1 VSVDSTIIQTDTI
14 SQATDG
20 WSVPV
25 TFQQFSPSAGTLISV
40 GLSLTGTVTGIA
52 ALENLGVA
60 AETTPVSVFG
70 TIALNAG
77 TVAVD
82 QAYPVAT
89 GSVTLG
95 AYDGT
100 LDFAGSSGTIA
111 TFSNS
116 APGTLTNAV
125 GSLSAFVGT
134 GTIGWTATSQALL
147 SEQSNGNILSV
158 TRAEAGASISL
169 RYDSTGGGT
178 GSSSG
183 TGSEGSVTSTYFG
196 PTIFP
201 PGTETM
207 EPQVLR
213 VADATSGWNDSL
225 TLGEFNP
232 SLGTLLAVSLT
243 VISDINA
250 GVALENL
257 GSYAATAGLTEQGNL
272 NLILPG
278 SAAVSVGGPTIS
290 ATANLGAFDGTID
303 FAGGSGTLVSGVLAT
318 GTVTD
323 TIQQSLSA
331 YIGTGTTT
339 IDVASSTPAYLTGPA
354 DLAAELVTNAGAVVE
369 VSYIYAPAST
379 AAATGTLAIAGA
391 TAHQTTGGQT
401 PILPFLGVTITDPA
415 VAQTETVS
423 ITLSNPANG
432 ALELDLTN
440 GVFADSRY
448 NPATGVWT
456 ATGSASDVTADL
468 QQLAFVPA
476 SMISAGLTI
485 ATGFTISVTDTA
497 GTTVTDTTT
506 SVIETAGAQ
515 IDTVAAAA
523 AVQTALGDST
533 VTQTPLVSQSQAVA
547 CFAAGTRIAT
557 PDGPVL
563 IEELREGDL
572 VLTESGT
579 PQPIAWIGRR
589 TLDCRR
595 HPDPDRVRPVRI
607 ARHAFGMNR
616 PCRAVLLSPDHAVFV
631 EDVMIPVKFLINGT
645 TIVQTRATRV
655 TYYHLELPRHDVVLA
670 ESLPCESYLETGGRS
685 GFENGGPALDLY
697 PDFAGPDDARVSA
710 IWRTQAYAPLIS
722 DEATLLR
729 VQARLAFQAQMLPR
743 RRTSKSGTSG
753 ALEISDTIAQ

>member
-1 VSVDSTIIQTDTI
+1 MSVNATIIQTDTI

-40 GLSLTGTVTGIA
+40 GLSLTGTITGIA

-70 TIALNAG
+70 TIALNTG
-77 TVAVD
+77 SIAVD
-82 QAYPVAT
+82 QAYPIAT
-89 GSVTLG
+89 GSATLG

-134 GTIGWTATSQALL
+134 GTIGWTASSQALL
-147 SEQSNGNILSV
+147 SEANNGNILSV

-169 RYDSTGGGT
+169 RYDYTGGGT

-183 TGSEGSVTSTYFG
+183 TGSEGSVTSTYFA

-201 PGTETM
+201 PGTETT

-213 VADATSGWNDSL
+213 VADATSGWNDLL

-243 VISDINA
+243 VFSDINV
-250 GVALENL
+250 GLALENL

-278 SAAVSVGGPTIS
+278 SAALTIGGPTIS
-290 ATANLGAFDGTID
+290 AGASLGAFDGTID
-303 FAGGSGTLVSGVLAT
+303 FAGTSGTLESGLFAT
-318 GTVTD
+318 GSVSD
-323 TIQQSLSA
+323 TIQQSLSS

-339 IDVASSTPAYLTGPA
+339 IDVASSTPSFLTGPA
-354 DLAAELVTNAGAVVE
+354 DLAAELLTNAGAVLE
-369 VSYIYAPAST
+369 ISYIYTPAST
-379 AAATGTLAIAGA
+379 AVATGTLAITGTSAD
-391 TAHQTTGGQT
+391 QTTGGRT
-401 PILPFLGVTITDPA
+401 PVLPFLGVNITDAPIG
-415 VAQTETVS
+415 QTETVT

-448 NPATGVWT
+448 NATTGVWT
-456 ATGSASDVTADL
+456 ATGSPSDVTADL
-468 QQLAFVPA
+468 QDLAFVPA
-476 SMISAGLTI
+476 SMISAGLTL

-515 IDTVAAAA
+515 INTVTAAA

-533 VTQTPLVSQSQAVA
+533 VNQTPLVSQSQAVA

-557 PDGPVL
+557 PEGLVA
-563 IEELREGDL
+563 IEDLREGDL
-572 VLTESGT
+572 VLTETGLA
-579 PQPIAWIGRR
+579 QPIAWIGRR

-595 HPDPDRVRPVRI
+595 HPDPDRVRPIRI

-616 PCRAVLLSPDHAVFV
+616 PSRAVLLSPDHAVFV
-631 EDVMIPVKFLINGT
+631 DDVMVPVKLLTNGT
-645 TIVQTRATRV
+645 TITQTRTSRV

-670 ESLPCESYLETGGRS
+670 ENLPCESYLETGGRS

-697 PDFAGPDDARVSA
+697 PDFAGPDEARVSA

-729 VQARLAFQAQMLPR
+729 VQARLAFQAQMLSTQTPR
-743 RRTSKSGTSG
+743 RRTCR
-753 ALEISDTIAQ
+753 